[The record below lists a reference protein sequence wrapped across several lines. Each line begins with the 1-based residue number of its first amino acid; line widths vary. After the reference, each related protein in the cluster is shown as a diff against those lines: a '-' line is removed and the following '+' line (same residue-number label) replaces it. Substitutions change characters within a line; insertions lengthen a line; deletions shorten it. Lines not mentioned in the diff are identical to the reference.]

1 MHLSPLLTDDA
12 TLSEIGNRFMQR
24 RLQRNLT
31 QADLAA
37 RAGVSKRTVERLEE
51 GGSSQFANVVKV
63 IRALDLFDGLDRLV
77 PEVGPSPI
85 QQAKLQGRQ
94 RKRASATT
102 TKPAAKGAAASV
114 AVGVGKPKVGSRAK
128 SAAKGSGKAW
138 SWGDAR

>member
-12 TLSEIGNRFMQR
+12 TLGEIGNRFMQR

-31 QADLAA
+31 QAELSA
-37 RAGVSKRTVERLEE
+37 RAGVSKRTIERLEE

-94 RKRASATT
+94 RKRASGT
-102 TKPAAKGAAASV
+102 AAKAVAKGGAAA
-114 AVGVGKPKVGSRAK
+114 VGAGKPRVASRTK
-128 SAAKGSGKAW
+128 TAAKGSGKAW